1 MNKRLPLGF
10 LAILL
15 IVLLAGV
22 GVAYGLWSE
31 TLTIDGTV
39 NTGEVDVGFSGPYVS
54 EWVEVNGTAQIEP
67 KEKDKYA
74 ECDAWA
80 TDLDP
85 KSDGKEGITIAVSGA
100 YPSYHCAVKFD
111 ISNLGTV
118 PVHITKPYAPK
129 GSTNPSWVTVKACY
143 PQWYQLHPEKSAWAW
158 ILIHFTNKDYENGL
172 VDENGT
178 YTFTFQVDALQWNEA
193 PASATATSEET
204 EPGCWAGYYEET
216 DQ

>member
-1 MNKRLPLGF
+1 MNKRLPLGL

-54 EWVEVNGTAQIEP
+54 EWVEVNGSPQLEP
-67 KEKDKYA
+67 KEKDEFA
-74 ECDAWA
+74 ECYANA
-80 TDLDP
+80 VDLD
-85 KSDGKEGITIAVSGA
+85 KTSDGNEGIEITVMGA

-118 PVHITKPYAPK
+118 PVHITKPT
-129 GSTNPSWVTVKACY
+129 GDQNNPAWVTVKACY
-143 PQWYQLHPEKSAWAW
+143 PQWYQLHPGKSAWAW
-158 ILIHFTNKDYENGL
+158 ILIHFTNKDL
-172 VDENGT
+172 VDENGE
-178 YTFTFQVDALQWNEA
+178 YKFTFTINALQWNEA
-193 PASATATSEET
+193 LSSTTATEEET
-204 EPGCWAGYYEET
+204 ETGCWTGYYEFTES
-216 DQ
+216 D

>member
-1 MNKRLPLGF
+1 MNKRLPLGL

-31 TLTIDGTV
+31 TLTINGTV
-39 NTGEVDVGFSGPYVS
+39 NTGEVDVGFSGPYVT
-54 EWVEVNGTAQIEP
+54 EWVDVNGYPKWEP
-67 KEKDKYA
+67 REKDRYA
-74 ECDAWA
+74 ECTAVA
-80 TDLDP
+80 TNLDP
-85 KSDGKEGITIAVSGA
+85 NSNGNEGITITVDDA

-118 PVHITKPYAPK
+118 PVHITRPYVPE
-129 GSTNPSWVTVKACY
+129 GQEIPSWVTVSACY
-143 PQWYQLHPEKSAWAW
+143 PQWYQLHPGNSAWAW
-158 ILIHFTNKDYENGL
+158 ILIHFTNDDYDNEL

-193 PASATATSEET
+193 PAADATLATSSCFALPQIT
-204 EPGCWAGYYEET
+204 E
-216 DQ
+216 Q